1 MRDQAQVR
9 LMVEEDLPDV
19 LAWRNDPAVRAVMF
33 TRHVITP
40 EEHRAWFERT
50 RREAGRELLIAEAA
64 GAPIGFV
71 QFSAASDAGV
81 SDWGFYAA
89 PGAPKGSGRLL
100 GAAALRHAFESLALH
115 KVCGQA
121 LALNEASIR
130 MHRDLGFALEGV
142 LREQHLVE
150 GRRHD
155 LHCFGI
161 LRTEWLT

>member
-1 MRDQAQVR
+1 MVDQPRVRPMREA
-9 LMVEEDLPDV
+9 DLPNV
-19 LAWRNDPAVRAVMF
+19 LTWRNDPAVRAVMF

-40 EEHRAWFERT
+40 GEHRAWFERT
-50 RREAGRELLIAEAA
+50 RREGRRELLIAEAG

-71 QFSAASDAGV
+71 QFSAPSDSGV
-81 SDWGFYAA
+81 ADWGFYAA

-100 GAAALRHAFESLALH
+100 GAAALRHAFGSLVLH

-121 LALNEASIR
+121 LDFNEASIR
-130 MHRDLGFALEGV
+130 MHGDLGFALEGV

-150 GRRHD
+150 GRRHN